1 MLRKRYLHFLV
12 WDARLLLYSGCH
24 SLLISVKLA
33 LQLHLPLVSRGC
45 CRLLFR
51 RFFLSQ
57 GLRGHIHNS
66 LILVVNVEMRGK
78 ESLLLVS
85 FMDEVV
91 DGCDLVV
98 LVIINALLRKVRF
111 VSELL

>member
-1 MLRKRYLHFLV
+1 LLRKRYFHFLV
-12 WDARLLLYSGCH
+12 WNARLLLYSGGH

-33 LQLHLPLVSRGC
+33 LQLHLPLVRRGYC
-45 CRLLFR
+45 SLGFR
-51 RFFLSQ
+51 RFFLSK
-57 GLRGHIHNS
+57 GLRRRIHYS

-85 FMDEVV
+85 FMDEIV

-98 LVIINALLRKVRF
+98 LVIIYALLCKVRF